1 MTIPQA
7 REAHDLLKKAGRVL
21 VLTGAG
27 MSAPS
32 GVPTFR
38 GPDGMWHNFRP
49 EELATPEAFARDP
62 RLVWQWYGWRREL
75 IARCHPNAGHLALA
89 LWMSR
94 HDGVTLVTQ
103 NVDGLHER
111 AAEQAGSDDPIRLHG
126 SIFRVRCTVCH
137 TESGDWEPVDA
148 SNEDALPRCH
158 ACGGLLRPAVVWFG
172 EQLPVAALSQADQ
185 AAREAD
191 VCLVIGTSGAVYPA
205 AGLAHEAV
213 STGARLIVVDPGET
227 AYDGMADVR
236 LVGSADELVP
246 EIVDELATSS

>member
-1 MTIPQA
+1 MPQSP
-7 REAHDLLKKAGRVL
+7 AHELLTASTHVL

-75 IARCHPNAGHLALA
+75 IAQCQPNAGHVALA
-89 LWMSR
+89 QWMR
-94 HDGVTLVTQ
+94 QHEDVKLVTQ

-111 AAEQAGSDDPIRLHG
+111 AAEEAGSPDPIRLHG
-126 SIFRVRCTVCH
+126 SIFRVRCTSCDA
-137 TESGDWEPVDA
+137 ESGHRAPVDA
-148 SNEDALPRCH
+148 SNERTLPRCDV
-158 ACGGLLRPAVVWFG
+158 CDGMLRPAVVWFG
-172 EQLPVAALSQADQ
+172 EQLPADALSRASE

-205 AGLAHEAV
+205 AGLAYEAAD
-213 STGARLIVVDPGET
+213 TGARLIVIDPGDT
-227 AYDGMADVR
+227 AYDAISDVR
-236 LVGSADELVP
+236 LMGSADTVVP
-246 EIVDELATSS
+246 EILDERRGTR